1 MSYNQGPYQ
10 FNSNGGYCF
19 PPYQP
24 CPPVPNLPMYPLI
37 AVGTGVTGAI
47 GPTGFIGTTGYT
59 GATGPCCTGPTGASS
74 NVTGPTGYI
83 GTTGST
89 GPTGAPS
96 SVTGPTGYT
105 GSTGAPSSVTGP
117 TGSIGPTGT
126 LQTYTGTTYRET
138 TTFSFLQNNGN
149 LFFAITGTTGGNTVP
164 IGSLLNVPGVNVT
177 YISIIYTT
185 AGTTVTTIT
194 GRIRTFTPTD
204 LATFTIT
211 PLTGGTDTNPSIFQ
225 YNFPSPI
232 STASLRA
239 IQLAITLE
247 GSSDSVI
254 NVYSVS
260 FGFN

>member
-89 GPTGAPS
+89 GPTG
-96 SVTGPTGYT
+96 
-105 GSTGAPSSVTGP
+105 P

-126 LQTYTGTTYRET
+126 LQTYPGTTYRET

-177 YISIIYTT
+177 YISIIYITG
-185 AGTTVTTIT
+185 GTTVTSIT

-204 LATFTIT
+204 LATFGIT
-211 PLTGGTDTNPSIFQ
+211 PLTGGTATNPSIFQ

-232 STASLRA
+232 STASARA
-239 IQLAITLE
+239 IQLAITLV